1 MSTGDGFLPDI
12 PHPSSTPD
20 KRSTR
25 AQQRAD
31 HAVFEH
37 GLKSWANSMKDQI
50 DSMAL
55 AEAIRTSTEEEMD
68 TYDEMMLIA
77 GDSEVKKTLV
87 MRKLSI
93 MSNTNNAR
101 LRRRFR

>member
-12 PHPSSTPD
+12 PRRSSMPD
-20 KRSTR
+20 KRATR

-31 HAVFEH
+31 LDVFEH
-37 GLKSWANSMKDQI
+37 GLKSWATSMKDQI

-55 AEAIRTSTEEEMD
+55 GEAIRTSTEEEMD
-68 TYDEMMLIA
+68 TYDELMLIA

-101 LRRRFR
+101 LRRHFR